1 MADSLRAVR
10 KTIFLTSVSLAP
22 LQITLYRLTH
32 FPSTSLQPLS
42 SPHPWVT
49 HTLTDIWQTHLILI
63 LYSPS
68 ILPSSILHS
77 LSLVWHCHWSLFRPA
92 TQRHPFNARIKYS
105 PVMMCLKAHVRL
117 PRLPIQ
123 KNSPTSDKG
132 FSNFKNSFHF
142 EGCLQHL
149 HHLHIIFLFSV
160 FSSFVA

>member
-1 MADSLRAVR
+1 MPVADSLPAVR

-49 HTLTDIWQTHLILI
+49 HTLTDTSYPYPLFS
-63 LYSPS
+63 LYP
-68 ILPSSILHS
+68 PFLHS

-105 PVMMCLKAHVRL
+105 PATMCLKAHVRL

-149 HHLHIIFLFSV
+149 HHLHIFFACFLYFLLLLRKN
-160 FSSFVA
+160 